1 MVAGG
6 VATHADLRTAFERGD
21 HDEVLRLSEA
31 ILAERPGDDAAHEM
45 RARALLATGRLEEAE
60 VHAADAV
67 RLDPD
72 EVRYRELLA
81 NVLAER
87 GAHRDAAVEFG
98 WLARND
104 PRQIAW
110 SVAEAAERLDA
121 EEAGR
126 GIEAARR
133 AARLDPGNA
142 GAQLALARG
151 LTLLGDARGAL
162 RAAQRAVELA
172 PGDPAS
178 REALADALW
187 LTGREGSAFSAF
199 QDLLPELAGR
209 ERTRVM
215 AKLRALYRQQA
226 GPLGR
231 LVASF
236 VPLFGLALRL
246 GWIGIR

>member
-1 MVAGG
+1 MVAGEA
-6 VATHADLRTAFERGD
+6 ATHADLRAAFERGD

-31 ILAERPGDDAAHEM
+31 ILAERPGDDAAHEL
-45 RARALLATGRLEEAE
+45 RAGALLATGQLAEAE
-60 VHAADAV
+60 RHAADAV

-87 GAHRDAAVEFG
+87 GAHRDAAIEFG

-142 GAQLALARG
+142 TAQLALARG

-162 RAAQRAVELA
+162 AAAQRAVELA
-172 PGDPAS
+172 PDDPAN

-187 LTGREGSAFSAF
+187 LTGREAPAFARF
-199 QDLLPELAGR
+199 LALLPGLAGR
-209 ERTRVM
+209 DRARVM
-215 AKLRALYRQQA
+215 AKARALYRQQA

-231 LVASF
+231 LVATF
-236 VPLFGLALRL
+236 EPVFRFGLRL